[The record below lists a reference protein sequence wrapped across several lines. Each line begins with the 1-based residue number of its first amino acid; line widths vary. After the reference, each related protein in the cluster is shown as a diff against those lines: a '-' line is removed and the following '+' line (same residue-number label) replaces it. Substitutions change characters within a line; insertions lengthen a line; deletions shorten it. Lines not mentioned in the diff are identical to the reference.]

1 MTTAFGFSHSC
12 DAIFPS
18 LRTPG
23 FGQES
28 NNKSEV
34 GWLKNQRVL
43 SVQLLL
49 LWYYGPHPQPDRVTT
64 QLKAPITEVRKCS
77 GTNSGKTRP
86 SCGTEEDPHRAKRVP
101 YQVCFSNDRHSRPRK
116 STVAA
121 PQRIRKCLTEVLVS
135 PKCVASDFAVQ
146 NTRTMLGPCTWRFAL
161 ILLVSFLALQV
172 RLWEAAHAR

>member
-1 MTTAFGFSHSC
+1 MA
-12 DAIFPS
+12 
-18 LRTPG
+18 
-23 FGQES
+23 QES
-28 NNKSEV
+28 EGSECSIAIAVVLRSPSTARSSNN
-34 GWLKNQRVL
+34 
-43 SVQLLL
+43 
-49 LWYYGPHPQPDRVTT
+49 

-86 SCGTEEDPHRAKRVP
+86 SCGTGEDPHRAKRVP

-146 NTRTMLGPCTWRFAL
+146 NTGTMLGPCTWRFAL
-161 ILLVSFLALQV
+161 ILLVSFLALTSPTSSQV
-172 RLWEAAHAR
+172 VSAVEAAHAR